1 MKREEKP
8 NETPRKEKMQEALAH
23 YDEIATKACW
33 HRSDIPE
40 AIRAYYAS
48 PSSAT
53 AEEYLKLPQNDG
65 KLKYCPVHFFPTL
78 IRLMEGFAALQNKP
92 QPTAEGAE
100 ANRHIRQLK
109 EFHTAFNLPQ
119 RDIPTIIP
127 PDEFKLRHK
136 ILVEEVGELSDAYFV
151 DDIVEVADAI
161 TDCLYVLIGTALQF
175 GIADKL
181 EACFDEVHRSNMSK
195 LGNDGYPI
203 MREDGK
209 VMKGENYT
217 RPDLKSILS
226 EPIVAQQQP
235 TAEGADEILEQSFRK
250 VLQSVALHGYD
261 LICAENDCIKIAN
274 DFTTLH
280 AKRIADKMV
289 WDMRKKLFSM
299 RATKESMDKLSEAD
313 RLMMY
318 GYHDCI
324 NEILMWTKGIEK

>member
-1 MKREEKP
+1 MKAAEEMTREEFI
-8 NETPRKEKMQEALAH
+8 EKWGASMGH
-23 YDEIATKACW
+23 GFTDE
-33 HRSDIPE
+33 E
-40 AIRAYYAS
+40 L
-48 PSSAT
+48 SADLDSLSLPPAGG
-53 AEEYLKLPQNDG
+53 AEQ
-65 KLKYCPVHFFPTL
+65 L
-78 IRLMEGFAALQNKP
+78 IRVRNILQDFYRRGDYELEQAAEDIMRIFPQ

>member
-1 MKREEKP
+1 MKAAEEMTREEFI
-8 NETPRKEKMQEALAH
+8 EKWGASMGH
-23 YDEIATKACW
+23 GFTDE
-33 HRSDIPE
+33 E
-40 AIRAYYAS
+40 L
-48 PSSAT
+48 SADLDSLSLPPAGG
-53 AEEYLKLPQNDG
+53 AEQ
-65 KLKYCPVHFFPTL
+65 L
-78 IRLMEGFAALQNKP
+78 IRVRNILQDFYRRGDYELEQAAEDIMRIFTQ

-235 TAEGADEILEQSFRK
+235 TAEGAEEYMKATRPTMYAFL
-250 VLQSVALHGYD
+250 
-261 LICAENDCIKIAN
+261 NDPEEACGMYEAVIETMEAFAKEFA
-274 DFTTLH
+274 TLH

>member
-1 MKREEKP
+1 MKREELK
-8 NETPRKEKMQEALAH
+8 TVHDALSLLNSMVNSGEQHSQTSRSIMELAF
-23 YDEIATKACW
+23 EILKNDSA
-33 HRSDIPE
+33 
-40 AIRAYYAS
+40 YAS
-48 PSSAT
+48 LSPAEGAECKHDYVYKIMADHT
-53 AEEYLKLPQNDG
+53 AADVCTKCKHIKKQ
-65 KLKYCPVHFFPTL
+65 
-78 IRLMEGFAALQNKP
+78 
-92 QPTAEGAE
+92 TAEGAE